1 MANISL
7 AKKSLYDDLNESI
20 EDCKKDITKHE
31 EMLDAQLKFIRKLHS
46 NDEVFTT
53 IMSDIINIERKHMR
67 EIKLLKSFLLL
78 NFIILAAIFGVLM
91 FIVLEVL

>member
-7 AKKSLYDDLNESI
+7 AKKSLYDNLNESI

>member
-1 MANISL
+1 MANISI
-7 AKKSLYDDLNESI
+7 ATKSLYEDLNESI

-78 NFIILAAIFGVLM
+78 NLIILAAIFGVLM
-91 FIVLEVL
+91 FIVLEVI

>member
-1 MANISL
+1 MANISI
-7 AKKSLYDDLNESI
+7 ATKSLYDDLNESI

-46 NDEVFTT
+46 NDKVFTT

-78 NFIILAAIFGVLM
+78 NLIILAAIFGVLM

>member
-1 MANISL
+1 MANVTL
-7 AKKSLYDDLNESI
+7 ATRNLFNDLKKNI

-46 NDEVFTT
+46 NDKMFTS
-53 IMSDIINIERKHMR
+53 IIADIINVQRKHMR
-67 EIKLLKSFLLL
+67 EIKLLKGFLLM
-78 NFIILAAIFGVLM
+78 NFIILATIFGVLM

>member
-78 NFIILAAIFGVLM
+78 NLIILAAIFGVLM

>member
-1 MANISL
+1 MANVTLATRSL
-7 AKKSLYDDLNESI
+7 FNDLKKNI
-20 EDCKKDITKHE
+20 EDCKKGIVKHD
-31 EMLDAQLKFIRKLHS
+31 EMLDAQLEFIRKLHS
-46 NDEVFTT
+46 NDKMFTS

-67 EIKLLKSFLLL
+67 EIKMLKSFLLL

>member
-1 MANISL
+1 MANVTLATRSL
-7 AKKSLYDDLNESI
+7 FNDLKKNI
-20 EDCKKDITKHE
+20 EDCQKGIVKHD
-31 EMLDAQLKFIRKLHS
+31 EMLNAQLKFIRKLHS

-78 NFIILAAIFGVLM
+78 NLIILAAIFGVLM
-91 FIVLEVL
+91 FIVLEVI

>member
-78 NFIILAAIFGVLM
+78 NFIILATIFGVLM

>member
-1 MANISL
+1 MANISI
-7 AKKSLYDDLNESI
+7 ATKSLYDDLNESI

-46 NDEVFTT
+46 NDKVFTT

-78 NFIILAAIFGVLM
+78 NLIILAAIFGVLM
-91 FIVLEVL
+91 FIVLEVI

>member
-1 MANISL
+1 MANVTL
-7 AKKSLYDDLNESI
+7 ATRNLFNDLKKNI

-31 EMLDAQLKFIRKLHS
+31 EMLEAQLEFIRKLHS
-46 NDEVFTT
+46 NDKMFTS
-53 IMSDIINIERKHMR
+53 IIADIINVQRKHMR

-78 NFIILAAIFGVLM
+78 NLIILAAIFGVLM

>member
-1 MANISL
+1 MAHISL
-7 AKKSLYDDLNESI
+7 AKMNLYDDLNENI
-20 EDCKKDITKHE
+20 ENCKKDITKHE

-78 NFIILAAIFGVLM
+78 NLIILAAIFGVLM
-91 FIVLEVL
+91 FIVLEVI

>member
-7 AKKSLYDDLNESI
+7 AKKSLYNDLNESI

-46 NDEVFTT
+46 NDKVFTT

-78 NFIILAAIFGVLM
+78 NLIILAAIFGVLM

>member
-46 NDEVFTT
+46 NDKVFTT

-78 NFIILAAIFGVLM
+78 NLIILAAIFGVLM

>member
-1 MANISL
+1 MANISI
-7 AKKSLYDDLNESI
+7 AIKSLYDDLNESI
-20 EDCKKDITKHE
+20 EDCKKDITKHD
-31 EMLDAQLKFIRKLHS
+31 EMLDFQFKIIRVLHS
-46 NDEVFTT
+46 NDKVFTT

-67 EIKLLKSFLLL
+67 EIKMLKSFLLL

>member
-31 EMLDAQLKFIRKLHS
+31 EMFDAQLKFIRKLHS